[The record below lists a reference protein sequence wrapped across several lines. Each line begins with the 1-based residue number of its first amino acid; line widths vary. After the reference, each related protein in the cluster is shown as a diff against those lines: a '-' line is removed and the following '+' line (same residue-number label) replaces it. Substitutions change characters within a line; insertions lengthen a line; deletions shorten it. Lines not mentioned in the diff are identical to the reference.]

1 MNQDII
7 KKYGIDFKNKIFNY
21 EIDKIPHTNF
31 PDLTIFLYGWGAS
44 ELNEDLLPQI
54 NAVLN
59 EPGKEFETQNEMV
72 LIDVNKDD
80 VYFYSGES
88 SQSHMSTMEFKQ
100 IVEGW
105 RDFLLSPPLNGAKP

>member
-1 MNQDII
+1 MNQNII
-7 KKYGIDFKNKIFNY
+7 KKYGVDFKNKNINNK
-21 EIDKIPHTNF
+21 IDKVPHTNI
-31 PDLTIFLYGWGAS
+31 PDLTIFLYGWGSS

-54 NAVLN
+54 NKVLN
-59 EPGKEFETQNEMV
+59 EPDKEFESQNEIV

-80 VYFYSGES
+80 VYFYSDEI
-88 SQSHMSTMEFKQ
+88 QQFHMPTIEFKQ